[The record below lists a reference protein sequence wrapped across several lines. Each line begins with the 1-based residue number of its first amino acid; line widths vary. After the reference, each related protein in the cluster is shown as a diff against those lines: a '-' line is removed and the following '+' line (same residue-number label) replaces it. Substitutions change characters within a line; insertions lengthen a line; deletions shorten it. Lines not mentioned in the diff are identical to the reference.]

1 MHSWFFRSKLKFSA
15 PRILDSNSLKSDSLR
30 AETLTGQYGPDW
42 ERSKVPR
49 INPTLTSPAPTR
61 AFREGLDDDA
71 RCQKVQQFGGEERIR
86 TGGTDCL
93 TLQSGYCSFMMSPDS
108 SNSTPSAT
116 QSAIFRV
123 LCRKPLGNACEP
135 EVSENEHSPGEE
147 LARARLQEIAGRH
160 LTEVEHKIHTAAA
173 SERAFAKA
181 VVRVATEVDADL
193 IVIKTHGRKGLSH
206 LRPLPRLPCR
216 GSLRPSMLSA
226 AP

>member
-1 MHSWFFRSKLKFSA
+1 MAYPYRSILSPIQFDDPSLLALGLARQIATDHRATLHLLHVA
-15 PRILDSNSLKSDSLR
+15 PKLR
-30 AETLTGQYGPDW
+30 AIG
-42 ERSKVPR
+42 
-49 INPTLTSPAPTR
+49 
-61 AFREGLDDDA
+61 
-71 RCQKVQQFGGEERIR
+71 
-86 TGGTDCL
+86 
-93 TLQSGYCSFMMSPDS
+93 
-108 SNSTPSAT
+108 
-116 QSAIFRV
+116 
-123 LCRKPLGNACEP
+123 EP

-206 LRPLPRLPCR
+206 LRALPRLPCR